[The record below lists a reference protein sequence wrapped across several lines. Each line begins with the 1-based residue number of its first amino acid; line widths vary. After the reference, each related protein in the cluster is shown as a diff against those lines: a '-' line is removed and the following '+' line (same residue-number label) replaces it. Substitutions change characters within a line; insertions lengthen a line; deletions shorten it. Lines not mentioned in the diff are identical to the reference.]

1 MCTHVLSTR
10 CFILKLN
17 FVNYQNVV
25 LLVNIVGMESKNGR
39 CVICICFFFQFMNGT
54 SFRPTSF
61 IRRYVEYKRSRLL
74 AMILELTKKVLNMLG
89 LRCHGT
95 VYKADCHACIR

>member
-1 MCTHVLSTR
+1 MCTNVLSTR

-39 CVICICFFFQFMNGT
+39 CVICIWVFFSVHEWNVI
-54 SFRPTSF
+54 PADV
-61 IRRYVEYKRSRLL
+61 I
-74 AMILELTKKVLNMLG
+74 
-89 LRCHGT
+89 
-95 VYKADCHACIR
+95 YKALRRVQVF